1 MWGLDLHLLH
11 WAWGSGRGL
20 GQPGSEGSQLPDF
33 LEECAQES
41 LCISGLQDT
50 QRPSLRRTS
59 DNDPAHRGDAHT
71 HTHTCRG
78 RNRRHKE
85 PQNQTPTLALPQ
97 GFQNLKLS
105 NPEYKLT
112 WVNRLKK
119 ERMESQKYKQGM
131 RDYQK
136 RPMRFARITKNF

>member
-71 HTHTCRG
+71 HTHMQREKPKTQRTTKSDSHPG
-78 RNRRHKE
+78 PASRISEFKTIQSRIQTNMGE
-85 PQNQTPTLALPQ
+85 P
-97 GFQNLKLS
+97 F
-105 NPEYKLT
+105 
-112 WVNRLKK
+112 K
-119 ERMESQKYKQGM
+119 ERKDG
-131 RDYQK
+131 
-136 RPMRFARITKNF
+136 ITKVQARNERLPKTTHEVC